1 MEFVQEPYR
10 ITTDIDSFDV
20 LGMYRYLSEES
31 YWATGLTFEKFD
43 RAVKNSLCFGLF
55 KENKQIGLARV
66 ISDYATFAYLKD
78 VFVLTE
84 YQGTGLGKWLMDC
97 IFQYPGLNE
106 VDRWHLLTLDAHRL
120 YKQFGFTP
128 LDYPRFHMERVS
140 TRHKGQGEDS

>member
-1 MEFVQEPYR
+1 MEYTREPYR
-10 ITTDIDSFDV
+10 ISTDIDHFDV

-31 YWATGLTFEKFD
+31 YWATSLTFEKFD

-55 KENKQIGLARV
+55 KENEQIGMARV

-84 YQGTGLGKWLMDC
+84 YQGFGLGKWLMDC
-97 IFQYPGLNE
+97 IIQYPTLHD
-106 VDRWHLLTLDAHRL
+106 VDRWHLLTLDAHRF

-128 LDYPRFHMERVS
+128 LDYPRFHMERTRKRS
-140 TRHKGQGEDS
+140 TDGEDG